1 MELKEQVSV
10 CAFMEAAQTNVEPIQ
25 KQDHLASPASKSGF
39 ISSVWFFP
47 LVGAALVDFSSDRL
61 LHSST
66 FHLIDCGFDRLKI
79 GLLLNFQLEAS
90 LSFALEGI
98 KTAEDFAPP

>member
-1 MELKEQVSV
+1 MVYSVSYVHLIITRSWYFITFEYKTMELKEQVSV

-61 LHSST
+61 W
-66 FHLIDCGFDRLKI
+66 R
-79 GLLLNFQLEAS
+79 
-90 LSFALEGI
+90 
-98 KTAEDFAPP
+98 